1 MARKKVKLKK
11 YDISQNSGK
20 EISHTIAKIK
30 AHERLYTS
38 ILVVIFMI
46 LIVFVAYLV
55 FRVDPSDYKY
65 EGDYKIEDGFSYSSN
80 LVFLNDGNTKDN
92 TNEYVIN
99 ISNMTDYNEN
109 YEIQLNYNDDFISKC
124 NCSEKL
130 IPMDKIKYSIDNGID
145 RNLTYQSK
153 VLSTGF
159 IAKSTM
165 KQVKVKIWI
174 EGLEKDKEGYFYGIL
189 DIVPMG

>member
-1 MARKKVKLKK
+1 MARKMKKLKK

-30 AHERLYTS
+30 AHERFYTS
-38 ILVVIFMI
+38 ILVVIFMF
-46 LIVFVAYLV
+46 LIVLGAYFV

-65 EGDYKIEDGFSYSSN
+65 EGDFKIEDGFSYSSN
-80 LVFLNDGNTKDN
+80 LVFLNDGNNKDN
-92 TNEYVIN
+92 SNEYIIN

-109 YEIQLNYNDDFISKC
+109 YELQLNYNDDFIAKC

-130 IPMDKIKYSIDNGID
+130 VPLDKIKYSIDDGVV
-145 RNLTYQSK
+145 RNLSAQNK

-165 KQVKVKIWI
+165 TQVKVKMWL
-174 EGLEKDKEGYFYGIL
+174 EGLEKDKEGYFYGKL